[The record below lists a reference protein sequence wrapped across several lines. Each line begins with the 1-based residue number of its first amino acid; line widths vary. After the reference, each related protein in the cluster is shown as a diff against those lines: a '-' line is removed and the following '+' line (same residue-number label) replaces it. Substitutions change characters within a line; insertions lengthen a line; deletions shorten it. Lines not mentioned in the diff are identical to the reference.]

1 MNRFPLTKF
10 QKGMEAAAWVVSA
23 VTLWR
28 TLLRWR
34 ALPETVAIHYNALGV
49 ADDWGE
55 RWTVFLLPAVMVV
68 CCGIVSFC
76 ARLGLKYI
84 NLPFRVNMEREWYV
98 LRAVRDTLM
107 LLNLE
112 LAVTMSVMQLHIL
125 FGQNLPVWFTWTMLG
140 VLLATTVFG
149 LWRSWTCNQG
159 TL

>member
-10 QKGMEAAAWVVSA
+10 QKITE
-23 VTLWR
+23 TLTWLLAGVCFLW

-34 ALPETVAIHYNALGV
+34 TLPEIMAIHFNALGA

-55 RWTVFLLPAVMVV
+55 RWTALLLPAVLVV

-76 ARLGLKYI
+76 IRLGLRYI

-98 LRAVRDTLM
+98 LRAVRDALC

-112 LAVTMSVMQLHIL
+112 AALLMSVLQACTLI
-125 FGQNLPVWFTWTMLG
+125 GRNQPVWFEWYMVG
-140 VLLATTVFG
+140 VMASTLVFG
-149 LWRSWTCNQG
+149 IWRSWNCNQG